1 MITVGCAGG
10 IVAVMVGSCQPQDAD
25 RNHQGYRR
33 GAGNCDL
40 WVAAG

>member
-1 MITVGCAGG
+1 LCDAVE
-10 IVAVMVGSCQPQDAD
+10 VEAVMVGSGQPQDAD